1 MKKDAGIASV
11 LNAVLPGLGW
21 LYIEFLS
28 VGIISILIYIGLS
41 FWIFNSSTV
50 VPMLI
55 FGIYWWI
62 QIISVHS
69 NVSKMYNEN
78 KTANTKNRIVSEWLN
93 TLKE

>member
-28 VGIISILIYIGLS
+28 FGIISILIDIGLS

-55 FGIYWWI
+55 FSIYWWI

-78 KTANTKNRIVSEWLN
+78 KIANTKNRIVSEWLN